1 VLDDSKETTTKEQ
14 EMSEELFPKTAEEEL
29 ATVRAKL
36 QADYDKADTAVD
48 KAVEKRNDAEDLLTT
63 FDDAIAQQG
72 ATMAMIDKRLS
83 DAQERLGGKGGE
95 EA

>member
-1 VLDDSKETTTKEQ
+1 MT
-14 EMSEELFPKTAEEEL
+14 EELFPKTAEEEL

-36 QADYDKADTAVD
+36 RADLDKALDAL
-48 KAVEKRNDAEDLLTT
+48 ARAHEKLNDAEALLAT
-63 FDDAIAQQG
+63 FDDAMAQQG

-83 DAQERLGGKGGE
+83 DAQARLGAQGGE